1 MNSSIEFPLVIT
13 TAFSPK
19 SDVPYLAVKKG
30 DLRTRET
37 VHSIVWWICKSEFE
51 RIVIIETTGCDS
63 LAEPLKSLAAA
74 CGKQL
79 EYIAVENDYES
90 VARYGKGFGEGF
102 ALDMAFDKSS
112 ILRDS
117 EGFFK
122 CTGKIIVSNYLACMR
137 QARSKDFYFDA
148 PWDLPN
154 FVDTRFYFVSKEF
167 WMKNLRYSYKDV
179 NDVNG
184 IFLEHVYFNSI
195 ARVSTIPFNSV
206 VIRHSGTSGTS
217 GDSYHLSFRKYV
229 ARVALRRG
237 YGVYK
242 WLRIL
247 AMRLTKREVI

>member
-1 MNSSIEFPLVIT
+1 MNPSIDFPLVIT

-19 SDVPYLAVKKG
+19 SDVPYLAVHKG

-37 VHSIVWWICKSEFE
+37 VYSIAWWICKSQFQK
-51 RIVIIETTGCDS
+51 IVIVEATGCDS
-63 LAEPLKSLAAA
+63 LAESLKHLAVA

-102 ALDMAFDKSS
+102 ALDIAFDKSN
-112 ILRDS
+112 ILRNS
-117 EGFFK
+117 RGFFK

-137 QARSKDFYFDA
+137 QATSKDFYFDA
-148 PWDLPN
+148 PRDLPN

-167 WMKNLRYSYKDV
+167 WMKNLRYSYKNV
-179 NDVNG
+179 NDAKG
-184 IFLEHVYFNSI
+184 IFLEHAYFKSI
-195 ARVSTIPFNSV
+195 TQVSTIPFNPV

-217 GDSYHLSFRKYV
+217 GESYHVGFRRYV

-242 WLRIL
+242 WFRIV
-247 AMRLTKREVI
+247 AMRLTKHPMV